1 MSAPFQ
7 SRDNSD
13 AQQKL
18 QSFWPEQLQEVI
30 LEEIRK
36 IAIITGK
43 LAIKS
48 DQYIS
53 RLYISKSVVRREGFR
68 LSARNIKIKLHDIKF

>member
-18 QSFWPEQLQEVI
+18 QSFWPEQLQEVG
-30 LEEIRK
+30 EIRK